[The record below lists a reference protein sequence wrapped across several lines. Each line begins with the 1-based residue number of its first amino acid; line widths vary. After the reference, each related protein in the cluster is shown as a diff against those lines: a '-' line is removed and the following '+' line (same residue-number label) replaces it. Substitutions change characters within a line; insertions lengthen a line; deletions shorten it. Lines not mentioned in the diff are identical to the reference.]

1 MSTSLCFACVWVYY
15 RCHCCSSPPSPLV
28 VTTIIHSMCIAF
40 HFISALF
47 LLYLRLP
54 AMPLKVNIKKK
65 YENKTKTTNESG
77 DSCLC
82 ENWLAHVHCH
92 GANVIH
98 DEMKLRCEIIQ
109 ISFPF
114 IQAPLFKCLI
124 LIKKIMNNAR
134 AYTKTQRI
142 KLNQMNYCRM
152 WAGERPVSTAGCVHA
167 IDIW

>member
-1 MSTSLCFACVWVYY
+1 MCVSVLPLPLLFVATVTARRHHYHTFDVHCF
-15 RCHCCSSPPSPLV
+15 S
-28 VTTIIHSMCIAF
+28 F
-40 HFISALF
+40 HFGTLSTISAAAGDAAESE
-47 LLYLRLP
+47 Y
-54 AMPLKVNIKKK
+54 KKK